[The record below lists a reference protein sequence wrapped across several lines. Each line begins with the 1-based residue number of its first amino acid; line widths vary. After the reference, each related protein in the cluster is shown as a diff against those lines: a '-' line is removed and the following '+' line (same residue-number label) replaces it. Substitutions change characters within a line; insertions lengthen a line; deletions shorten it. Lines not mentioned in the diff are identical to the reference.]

1 VAICHLPFAI
11 CHLPS
16 AICHLPSSIRSKAV
30 SLEIKTLRAPPH
42 AVPYGNNDGRNN
54 DATLNH

>member
-1 VAICHLPFAI
+1 MIAGHAVLR
-11 CHLPS
+11 S
-16 AICHLPSSIRSKAV
+16 AIRSNAA
-30 SLEIKTLRAPPH
+30 SLEIKTLRVPPH

>member
-1 VAICHLPFAI
+1 
-11 CHLPS
+11 
-16 AICHLPSSIRSKAV
+16 
-30 SLEIKTLRAPPH
+30 LRVPPH